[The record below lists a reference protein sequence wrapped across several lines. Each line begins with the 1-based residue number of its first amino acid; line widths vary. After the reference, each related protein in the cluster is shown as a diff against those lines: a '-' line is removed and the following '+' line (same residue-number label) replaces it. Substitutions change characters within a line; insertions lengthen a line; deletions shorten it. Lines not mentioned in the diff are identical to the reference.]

1 MCGICGFF
9 GTFEPA
15 LLNSMSDVIAHRGP
29 DDSGAV
35 LLSLRQGA
43 ESLRPVEFG
52 DIEELR
58 TKSCELSAYTIGLA
72 HRRLSIIDLSPAGHQ
87 PMCNEDGTVWITYNG
102 EIYNYKALGLKL
114 KALGHNFKSSS
125 DTEVIL
131 HAYEEWGVDF
141 LDRLNGIFA
150 FAIYD
155 GRGETGEGRRLFLA
169 RDGLGVKPLYYA
181 ETASGFVFSSEIKAL
196 IQCSE
201 VSRELNPV
209 AIHYHLAYL
218 WSPAPETMLKGVKK
232 LPPGHAMIVQ
242 NGRVARECSFYDLPY
257 RGECFVKPEKEIVAE
272 LQECLEQAVKRQMV
286 SDVPV
291 GAFLSG
297 GLDSSSVVAFAKQ
310 MNPDQKL
317 DCFTIDFENSTG
329 KFEGFSEDLPYA
341 QKVAKY
347 LGVNLHTITV
357 GAEMVNRI
365 EEMIYFLDEPQAD
378 PAPLNALFIS
388 ELAREHG
395 IKVLLSG
402 AGGDD
407 IFSGYRRHYA
417 LLLEKYWSWLPM
429 AGRKALRAFS
439 DRLPQNNSIGRRL
452 GKAFRYADCSNEERL
467 ISYFLWIDENIQ
479 RSLYADDLRNALA
492 DTDAVDPLR
501 QTLGRIPEEKN
512 PLNRMLYL
520 EAKHFLADHNL
531 NYTDKMGMAAGVE
544 VRVPLLDK
552 ELIDFATRIPP
563 HLKQKG
569 RIGKYIFKKAMEPH
583 LPKNVIYRPKSGFGA
598 PLRQWLHNDLREVV
612 LEMLGERS
620 LKDRGL
626 FDAKAVGRLVDDD
639 YEGRIDGGYT
649 IFSLMCIEWWMR
661 MFLDGNQPQIHA
673 DGRR

>member
-1 MCGICGFF
+1 MCGIAGFSGNF
-9 GTFEPA
+9 DHT
-15 LLNSMSDVIAHRGP
+15 LLKQMNKVQAHRGP
-29 DDSGAV
+29 DDSGIW
-35 LLSLRQGA
+35 
-43 ESLRPVEFG
+43 F
-52 DIEELR
+52 D
-58 TKSCELSAYTIGLA
+58 KSKSIGLA
-72 HRRLSIIDLSPAGHQ
+72 HRRLSIIDLSAEAKQ
-87 PMCNEDGTVWITYNG
+87 PMSNAQKTITIVFNG
-102 EIYNYKALGLKL
+102 EIYNYRELRKELQTKGYT
-114 KALGHNFKSSS
+114 FKSKS
-125 DTEVIL
+125 DTEVLIHL
-131 HAYEEWGVDF
+131 YNECGYKM

-150 FAIYD
+150 FAVWD
-155 GRGETGEGRRLFLA
+155 HLKEELFIV
-169 RDGLGVKPLYYA
+169 RDGLGVKPLYYVQNKNGLIF
-181 ETASGFVFSSEIKAL
+181 ASELKAIFKDPGL
-196 IQCSE
+196 DKS
-201 VSRELNPV
+201 LNHL
-209 AIHYHLAYL
+209 AIHYYLSYL
-218 WSPAPETMLKGVKK
+218 WCPAPHTMLKAVCKLEPGYALIVKGGK
-232 LPPGHAMIVQ
+232 IQ
-242 NGRVARECSFYDLPY
+242 KKWCFYDIPY
-257 RGECFVKPEKEIVAE
+257 GQELLHSSETEIAKDLAEKIKE
-272 LQECLEQAVKRQMV
+272 AVQRQMI

-317 DCFTIDFENSTG
+317 DCFTIGFENSNG
-329 KFEGFSEDLPYA
+329 NFEGFTEDLPYA

-347 LGVNLHTITV
+347 LRVNLHTITV

-388 ELAREHG
+388 ELAREYG

-429 AGRKALRAFS
+429 AGRKLLRALS
-439 DRLPQNNSIGRRL
+439 NKLPQNHSIGRRI
-452 GKAFRYADCSNEERL
+452 GKTFRYADCSNEERL

-479 RSLYADDLRNALA
+479 KSLYVNSLKDALVN
-492 DTDAVDPLR
+492 TSTIDPLR
-501 QTLGRIPEEKN
+501 QTLTRIPEEKD

-531 NYTDKMGMAAGVE
+531 NYTDKMGMATGLE

-569 RIGKYIFKKAMEPH
+569 RVGKYIFKKAMEPY
-583 LPKNVIYRPKSGFGA
+583 LPHDVIYRPKSGFGA
-598 PLRQWLHNDLREVV
+598 PLRQWLHGELHEVV
-612 LEMLGERS
+612 MEMLGERS

-626 FDAKAVGRLVDDD
+626 FDSKAIKKLINDDCN
-639 YEGRIDGGYT
+639 GKIDASYT
-649 IFSLMCIEWWMR
+649 IFSLICIEWWMR
-661 MFLDGNQPQIHA
+661 IFLDDN
-673 DGRR
+673 

>member
-1 MCGICGFF
+1 MCGIAGFS
-9 GTFEPA
+9 GGYERE
-15 LLNSMSDVIAHRGP
+15 LLIAMSTSIAHRGP
-29 DDSGAV
+29 DDSGIW
-35 LLSLRQGA
+35 LH
-43 ESLRPVEFG
+43 E
-52 DIEELR
+52 
-58 TKSCELSAYTIGLA
+58 TKSVGLT
-72 HRRLSIIDLSPAGHQ
+72 HRRLSIIDLSPEAAQ
-87 PMCNEDGTVWITYNG
+87 PMSNAQETITIAFNG
-102 EIYNYKALGLKL
+102 EIYNYRELRKELQAKGYV
-114 KALGHNFKSSS
+114 FKTSS
-125 DTEVIL
+125 DTEVLIHL
-131 HAYEEWGVDF
+131 YGEFGHEM
-141 LDRLNGIFA
+141 LNRLNGIFA
-150 FAIYD
+150 FAIWD
-155 GRGETGEGRRLFLA
+155 HLKEELFIA
-169 RDGLGVKPLYYA
+169 RDGLGVKPLYYVQNN
-181 ETASGFVFSSEIKAL
+181 SGFLFASELKAILKYPGIDKAL
-196 IQCSE
+196 NHQ
-201 VSRELNPV
+201 
-209 AIHYHLAYL
+209 AIHYYLSYL
-218 WSPAPETMLKGVKK
+218 WCPAPHAMLKSVCKLEPGYALVVKGGK
-232 LPPGHAMIVQ
+232 IQ
-242 NGRVARECSFYDLPY
+242 KKWCFYDLPY
-257 RGECFVKPEKEIVAE
+257 GREVFHSSESEIAGNLAEKIRE
-272 LQECLEQAVKRQMV
+272 AVQRQIV

-297 GLDSSSVVAFAKQ
+297 GLDSGAVVAFARQ

-317 DCFTIDFENSTG
+317 DCFTIGFENSIG
-329 KFEGFSEDLPYA
+329 KFEGFTEDLPYA

-357 GAEMVNRI
+357 GSEMVNRI

-388 ELAREHG
+388 ELARKHG

-439 DRLPQNNSIGRRL
+439 DRLPQNNSIGRRI

-479 RSLYADDLRNALA
+479 RSLYTDDLRNALA
-492 DTDAVDPLR
+492 DTNAIDPLR
-501 QTLGRIPEEKN
+501 QTLTRIPEEKS
-512 PLNRMLYL
+512 PLNHMLYL

-531 NYTDKMGMAAGVE
+531 NYTDKMGMATGVE

-569 RIGKYIFKKAMEPH
+569 RIGKYIFKKAMEPY
-583 LPKNVIYRPKSGFGA
+583 LPKDVIYRPKSGFGA
-598 PLRQWLHNDLREVV
+598 PLRQWLHGELREVV
-612 LEMLGERS
+612 MEMLGEGS
-620 LKDRGL
+620 LGNRGL
-626 FDAKAVGRLVDDD
+626 FDPKSVSRLVEDD
-639 YEGRIDGGYT
+639 YNGKIDASYT